1 MGAVI
6 LPIVG
11 LLIMITLVTLF
22 FSKKTI
28 HTQETKLFKI
38 LLILNTIFII
48 TGLVTFFVAKTN
60 GIIEYIGILQRIYMS
75 ILTVLNCISI
85 YYCISL
91 FDNKELNAFKIPLFI
106 ATLIFIVLIL
116 ILPLNVIFENDYL
129 DGNGMSYNIVIVDT
143 VISFICFIVIFIYLL
158 IKKYSIKKILPFII
172 LIFLYIMSFFIREH
186 YKELIF
192 EGFFYSYILLIMYHT
207 IENPDLKLLNEY
219 NKNRE
224 LLDSTIEN
232 ESNILLQITEV
243 VKRPLN
249 KIKLLNLDI
258 SNSKKI
264 SDIKRLNLDIEY
276 ETNNILTEIDN
287 ILNITTIDKKNIK
300 YVEMEYN
307 VFNLFNSIIYIIENE
322 IDSNVTFKYSINSLT
337 PDLLNGDSLKIKQMI
352 CSIIFFSL
360 RNMKK
365 GIVDLDINSIIR
377 YDVCRLIITIRDT
390 NKPLDIFE
398 INDILK
404 STYSEKQDDY
414 NMNMNL
420 KDVKKLVEVMGGTM
434 FIKSNKDYGNEYVI
448 AINQLICDKNS
459 NVEIKSLTDK
469 VLNKKKVLIID
480 DEYKKLIKYADILK
494 NLNYSVVTTISG
506 KDFVDRI
513 SNNEK
518 YDIIFIDD
526 EMINVNAVQLISQVS
541 IPKNTILI
549 VMLENNKESIKKH
562 YLIDYPFNDYLLK
575 NEYEKEFIRINEEYK

>member
-48 TGLVTFFVAKTN
+48 TGLVTFFVAKTY

-91 FDNKELNAFKIPLFI
+91 FDNKELNVFKIPLFI

-287 ILNITTIDKKNIK
+287 ILNISTIDKKNIK

-360 RNMKK
+360 KNMKK
-365 GIVDLDINSIIR
+365 GIVDLDINSIVR

-494 NLNYSVVTTISG
+494 SLNYSVVTTISG

-541 IPKNTILI
+541 IPKNTIII
-549 VMLENNKESIKKH
+549 VMLEKNKETIKKH

-575 NEYEKEFIRINEEYK
+575 NEYEKEFMRINEKYK

>member
-1 MGAVI
+1 MYGCSNFTNCGTI
-6 LPIVG
+6 NNGYFNYSI
-11 LLIMITLVTLF
+11 F
-22 FSKKTI
+22 FKKTI

-60 GIIEYIGILQRIYMS
+60 GNIEYIGILQRIYMS

-106 ATLIFIVLIL
+106 ATLIFIVFIL

-129 DGNGMSYNIVIVDT
+129 DGNGMSYNIAIVDT

-158 IKKYSIKKILPFII
+158 IKKYSNKKILPFII

-192 EGFFYSYILLIMYHT
+192 EGFFYAYILLIMYHT
-207 IENPDLKLLNEY
+207 IENPDFKLLNEY

-232 ESNILLQITEV
+232 ESNILLQITDV

-264 SDIKRLNLDIEY
+264 SDIKKLNLDIEY

-287 ILNITTIDKKNIK
+287 ILNISTIDKKNIK
-300 YVEMEYN
+300 YVEM
-307 VFNLFNSIIYIIENE
+307 V
-322 IDSNVTFKYSINSLT
+322 
-337 PDLLNGDSLKIKQMI
+337 
-352 CSIIFFSL
+352 
-360 RNMKK
+360 
-365 GIVDLDINSIIR
+365 
-377 YDVCRLIITIRDT
+377 
-390 NKPLDIFE
+390 
-398 INDILK
+398 
-404 STYSEKQDDY
+404 
-414 NMNMNL
+414 
-420 KDVKKLVEVMGGTM
+420 
-434 FIKSNKDYGNEYVI
+434 
-448 AINQLICDKNS
+448 
-459 NVEIKSLTDK
+459 
-469 VLNKKKVLIID
+469 
-480 DEYKKLIKYADILK
+480 
-494 NLNYSVVTTISG
+494 
-506 KDFVDRI
+506 
-513 SNNEK
+513 
-518 YDIIFIDD
+518 
-526 EMINVNAVQLISQVS
+526 NVNAVQLISQVS
-541 IPKNTILI
+541 IPKNTIII
-549 VMLENNKESIKKH
+549 VMLEKNKETIKKH

-575 NEYEKEFIRINEEYK
+575 NEYEKNL